1 MITTVAVPRPDRT
14 RRPARE
20 LVALWVASCAV
31 LVAGSWVPAWSGDE
45 AATIM
50 VVRRTLAEV
59 RQTSVY
65 DPALQPY
72 YLVLNVLAVPST
84 AAWWMRLTSVL
95 AMASAVTLTAAL
107 AIRWLGR
114 RGGIAAGLVLLALP
128 ATSRYAHDVRPYA
141 FSVLLAVALVW
152 SWSGGLDRWP
162 RRVAFVVLLVGL
174 GLTQPY
180 ALLLVPVL
188 LATTFLQPLRD
199 RRTELLVLGGCSAAG
214 LVLISP
220 YLLFVARRAIG
231 QIDPPP
237 LTLAN
242 LAEETLRLPAAVL
255 TPPLAPVF
263 ALLVVLLTLVGL
275 VLAWRT
281 ADHHRLATLI
291 TGWLLVPPVA
301 LCLLQ
306 LLGGGPGLVA
316 RYWTFCL
323 PAIALGVAVVLTRL
337 WSWRPALAVGLL
349 AVLMLL
355 GLPTQLWIRTVDGHL
370 GQRWRDLAV
379 ALDHPALRDAPLLVE
394 GWSYRALVSNDP
406 SLADRMVLVVDPA
419 PEGRINPRT
428 HGPGSPV
435 FARLLDEHGRVV
447 VLQGEQGY
455 AETLPTRRLFAD
467 FGPELTPYPL
477 LPVRCA
483 YFGEPLGV
491 FTTIES
497 ALTADEADGVAQQIS
512 SVAPLRVLCAVD
524 DA

>member
-1 MITTVAVPRPDRT
+1 MITTTAAPRPDQE
-14 RRPARE
+14 RPTRE
-20 LVALWVASCAV
+20 LLALWVMSFGLLFV
-31 LVAGSWVPAWSGDE
+31 GSWVPAWSGDE

-50 VVRRTLAEV
+50 VVRRTLGEV
-59 RQTSVY
+59 RQTSTY

-72 YLVLNVLAVPST
+72 YLLVNVLAVPST
-84 AAWWMRLTSVL
+84 ASWWMRLSSVL
-95 AMASAVTLTAAL
+95 AMASAVTLTAAT
-107 AIRWLGR
+107 AHRWLGR
-114 RGGIAAGLVLLALP
+114 PGAIAAGLVLLALP

-141 FSVLLAVALVW
+141 LSVLLAVALVW
-152 SWSGGLDRWP
+152 CWAGGLDRWP
-162 RRVAFVVLLVGL
+162 RRIACTALVAGL

-188 LATTFLQPLRD
+188 VATTALQPQRN
-199 RRTELLVLGGCSAAG
+199 RRTELLAVCGCSAAG
-214 LVLISP
+214 VLLISP
-220 YLLFVARRAIG
+220 FLLFVGERAIG

-237 LTLAN
+237 LTPAN
-242 LAEETLRLPAAVL
+242 LVEETLRLPAAVL
-255 TPPLAPVF
+255 APPLAPVF
-263 ALLVVLLTLVGL
+263 ALLVLLLTLAGV
-275 VLAWRT
+275 VRAWRA
-281 ADHHRLATLI
+281 ADLRSFAILI
-291 TGWLLVPPVA
+291 SGWLLLPPVT

-306 LLGGGPGLVA
+306 LIGGGPGLVA

-323 PAIALGVAVVLTRL
+323 PAISIGAAVSLSSL
-337 WSWRPALAVGLL
+337 WAWRRAVGLGL
-349 AVLMLL
+349 LVTLVLL
-355 GLPTQLWIRTVDGHL
+355 GLPTQLWIRTADGHL

-406 SLADRMVLVVDPA
+406 ALAERMVLVVDPA

-428 HGPGSPV
+428 SGPGSPV

-467 FGPELTPYPL
+467 FGPELRSYPL

-491 FTTIES
+491 FTTAEA
-497 ALTADEADGVAQQIS
+497 ALTVEEADGVAQQIT
-512 SVAPLRVLCAVD
+512 SVAPRRVRCAVGG
-524 DA
+524 A